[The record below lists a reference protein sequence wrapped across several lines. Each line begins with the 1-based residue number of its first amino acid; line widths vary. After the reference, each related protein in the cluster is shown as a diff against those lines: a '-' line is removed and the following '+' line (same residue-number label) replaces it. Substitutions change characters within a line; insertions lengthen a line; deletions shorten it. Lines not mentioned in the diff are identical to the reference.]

1 MRDVSLIFHLI
12 FLDPHRYIPLS
23 SKILALIMVIIFLFT
38 HSGYATLQ
46 KSEHIGTDQYSQ
58 WEKERDKEEKEW
70 LTVVLI
76 ILGVALLIGATVS
89 ASSGGGGFSLGI
101 NN

>member
-1 MRDVSLIFHLI
+1 M
-12 FLDPHRYIPLS
+12 S
-23 SKILALIMVIIFLFT
+23 SKILALVMVIIFLLT
-38 HSGYATLQ
+38 HSGCATLQ
-46 KSEHIGTDQYSQ
+46 KSEHIGTDHYSQ
-58 WEKERDKEEKEW
+58 WEKEKEKEEKEW

-89 ASSGGGGFSLGI
+89 VSSGGGGFSLGI